1 MKTSRTFLFAA
12 ALLVLVVGFALLL
25 SHAGAKPNVPPHIV
39 VLSMW
44 YSNREQWVT
53 FRTEPPGTAVILID
67 LVSGSYDENAQPE
80 TYGGSGDGSGDLFP
94 VHSPGQTN
102 CSLRFVALPRQG
114 ASMGG
119 IPLSYTP
126 GSYTVA
132 YSPSESTHRVRVEVA
147 LQRKGFGD
155 YVQRLRRCWKQ
166 KTFAMLG
173 EPSHQEPIFVTT
185 APITNAVPIAR

>member
-25 SHAGAKPNVPPHIV
+25 SHAGAGPRVPPHIV

-53 FRTEPPGTAVILID
+53 FRTEPPGTALIYID
-67 LVSGSYDENAQPE
+67 LVSGSYDENAQPK
-80 TYGGSGDGSGDLFP
+80 TFGGSGDVFP
-94 VHSPGQTN
+94 VPSPGQTN

-132 YSPSESTHRVRVEVA
+132 YSPSESTHRVRAGVA
-147 LQRKGFGD
+147 LKRKGFRD
-155 YVQRLRRCWKQ
+155 YVQRLRRCWEQ
-166 KTFAMLG
+166 KTLAMLG
-173 EPSHQEPIFVTT
+173 EPSHQDPIFVTT
-185 APITNAVPIAR
+185 APITNAVPITP